1 MMAQQTFAITI
12 GRYLDF
18 VDVGERDHEGDE
30 DEVYNYVADGD
41 SVCIMLVIMRI
52 MVTTSMMIML
62 VILMIVTQFMT
73 IRLVILIMVTIRGM
87 IVVILMMMR

>member
-30 DEVYNYVADGD
+30 DEGAGVRDLSREQ
-41 SVCIMLVIMRI
+41 SVLPQPDHSGWTLKRI
-52 MVTTSMMIML
+52 
-62 VILMIVTQFMT
+62 
-73 IRLVILIMVTIRGM
+73 
-87 IVVILMMMR
+87 